1 MPYGPIQ
8 VGVSAVHEDELTRG
22 VRGTKGCKKND
33 GVSDFL
39 RSGQSLLQRNQLPN
53 VFLYSI
59 RICLRLKKSL
69 ILICQ
74 ALRRQN
80 AIDANALSGAKATA
94 HFRVSALIA
103 PFAAAYPEVWPCPV
117 TATFEPRL
125 TMQPGPVRRYGNAW
139 WVIA

>member
-1 MPYGPIQ
+1 M
-8 VGVSAVHEDELTRG
+8 
-22 VRGTKGCKKND
+22 KKND

-59 RICLRLKKSL
+59 RICLRLKKTL

-74 ALRRQN
+74 ALRRHSAGKTQ
-80 AIDANALSGAKATA
+80 LTRMPSGAKAKA
-94 HFRVSALIA
+94 HSRVSALIA